1 MRRRSGRLGKRNI
14 TVAATR
20 NRILPAPGFLP
31 MEDGMEVM
39 LNPTVN
45 TLDYVPQQLISRPA
59 RPGSGSLPIT
69 SDARPTLWLRAAYG
83 PSIN

>member
-1 MRRRSGRLGKRNI
+1 
-14 TVAATR
+14 
-20 NRILPAPGFLP
+20 